1 MTTSHFSKCHL
12 VRAASALIAIL
23 SLGGCDK
30 KSGKAIVLEK
40 EHIAIREAQ
49 PSPSPQRDDNTESRD
64 TPDRQTD
71 GAGEEVREMADN
83 EISADGYVMKR
94 EMRGTSKDP
103 RATDR
108 EQWIVRAQLN
118 ENGREIKVQTS
129 QRQWEKLK
137 VGDEVQVT
145 YRQGKYTGTIWG
157 SEIR

>member
-1 MTTSHFSKCHL
+1 
-12 VRAASALIAIL
+12 
-23 SLGGCDK
+23 
-30 KSGKAIVLEK
+30 
-40 EHIAIREAQ
+40 
-49 PSPSPQRDDNTESRD
+49 
-64 TPDRQTD
+64 
-71 GAGEEVREMADN
+71 MADN

-103 RATDR
+103 RAKDR